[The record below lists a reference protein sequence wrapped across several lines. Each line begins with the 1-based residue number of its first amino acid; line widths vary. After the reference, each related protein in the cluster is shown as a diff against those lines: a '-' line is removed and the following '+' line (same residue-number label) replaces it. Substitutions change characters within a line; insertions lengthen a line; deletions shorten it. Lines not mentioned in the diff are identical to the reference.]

1 MDSYFK
7 AAVNDLDKLLDDFEQ
22 NPDEQDCLQD
32 AQNAY
37 DYNHCSVSSE
47 LASSQLTLPLP
58 KDQQCINCCASSE
71 IRYETNQV
79 SLNEKTHEGLTSI
92 PNEKNVTGL
101 DLLSSVDGGT
111 SDETRPLYM
120 GRCSKPVCDLISDM
134 GNLVHVTNNEEYIKK
149 LLPDGFKSSA
159 DSLTGLDLSSVSETL
174 CVSSTDHG
182 NNAVRQEQNDINCE
196 LQNREI
202 SETKELNI
210 NVDTALS
217 DSCNYSGK
225 ENLKDIKNSNQLEP
239 VVDLNLPSAL
249 TQQSSEMFDAKD
261 NLQHKPQ
268 SCELVKADGCVGKD
282 EVHGAVGAAT
292 ECLKEGDSPNALPCS
307 LPKNEG
313 LCLND
318 SNSRDENF
326 KLPDFFQED
335 RTAVFIKQSS
345 KEDSNLDLKD
355 DKDVIQ
361 DSSSTLRVSNEDM
374 YSSLSCLP
382 VHGSLC
388 GSLIES
394 KMHDDCLHQD
404 EHKDNIQETVTV
416 HEEIQKGVVLGGEPL
431 KETDVLKQEKCKNI
445 LHQPLIEKVGDRKID
460 PDQKVIRIDSL
471 DYSDNT
477 SSSIVA
483 ESQMELSGANAPE
496 SSDYCEGIT
505 FLSNDISGQDLDYF
519 NIDEGM
525 KSGTLVSDAELD
537 AFLTEQYLQT
547 SNIKSFEENVN
558 DSKFQMNQI
567 DMKGLDDTN
576 ISNIYFNAEA
586 GATGESPGSNM
597 ICETVDKQNTA
608 ENGGL
613 SLGEKSTIATE
624 QGLSTSKSEITNELS
639 VSDFNSQSVHVGGA
653 RPKQLFNIS
662 SRKRSSKDPN
672 KSDIPNMPE
681 GEPSITDTTALT
693 SCTADT
699 TTDPQV
705 SFNSNYIDIESNFDG
720 GSSLVAANEESLPAN
735 TCREGLVLGQKQPT
749 WVPDSEAPNCMNCQ
763 VKFTFTKRRHHCR
776 ACGKVFCG
784 VCCNRKCK
792 LQYLEKEARV
802 CVVCYETI
810 SKAQAFERMMSPTGS
825 NLKSNHSEECATIQ
839 PLQETQTSSVPS
851 PTLPISA
858 LKQPSV
864 EGLCSKEQKRVWFA
878 DGILPNGEVAD
889 TTKFSSGNKRCS
901 EDFSPVLPDL
911 PVTVNTVD
919 HAHST
924 TVEKPNNE
932 IGDIARN
939 EIIQSPVSQVSSIEK
954 LPMSTGTE
962 GLPASGSFTLDD
974 DVFAGNEELP
984 SPTGVVVNSSLA
996 VASTSDYRLL
1006 CGIDKNVYNKVSL
1019 LPDDEDSLP
1028 PLLVA
1033 SGEKGSVPVIEEH
1046 PSHEQ
1051 ITLLLEDKDFHPVTF
1066 ILNANLLVNVK
1077 LVLYSSDKYWYFS
1090 TNGLHGLGQAEIII
1104 LLLCLPNEDT
1114 IPKDIF
1120 RLFISIYKDALKGK
1134 YIENL
1139 DNITFTENFLSC
1151 KDHGGFL
1158 FITPTFQNLDD
1169 LPLPSNPF
1177 LCGILIQKLEIPWA
1191 KVFPMRLM
1199 LRLGAEYKAYPAPL
1213 TSVRGRKPLF
1223 GEIGHT
1229 IMNLLVDL
1237 RNYQYTLHNIDQL
1250 LIHMEM
1256 GKSCI
1261 KIPRKKYNDVMKVI
1275 NSSNEHVIS
1284 IGASFSTEADSHLVC
1299 IQNDGVYQTQAN
1311 SATGHPRKVTGASFV
1326 VFNGALKA
1334 SSGYLAK
1341 SSIVEDGLMVQIT
1354 PETMDGLRL
1363 ALREQKDFKIT
1374 CGKVDAIDLR
1384 EYVDI
1389 CWVDS
1394 EEKGNK
1400 GVISSVDGISLQGFP
1415 SEKIKL
1421 EADFETDEKIVKCTE
1436 VFYFPKDQDL
1446 SISATRYQFA
1456 KEIAMACSAAL
1467 CPHLKTLKSNGMNK
1481 IGLRVSIDTDMV
1493 EFQAGSEGRLLP
1505 QHYLNDLDSAL
1516 IPVIHGGASDSTSLP
1531 LEIELVF
1538 FIVENLFS

>member
-7 AAVNDLDKLLDDFEQ
+7 AAVSDLDKLLDDFEQ
-22 NPDEQDCLQD
+22 NPDEQDYLQD

-37 DYNHCSVSSE
+37 DSNHCSVSSE
-47 LASSQLTLPLP
+47 LASSQLTSLLP
-58 KDQQCINCCASSE
+58 KDQQCINCCVSSE
-71 IRYETNQV
+71 TCYETNQI
-79 SLNEKTHEGLTSI
+79 SLNEKTDEGLTSI
-92 PNEKNVTGL
+92 QNEKNVTGL

-111 SDETRPLYM
+111 SDEIQPLYM

-134 GNLVHVTNNEEYIKK
+134 GNLVHVTNNEEYVKK
-149 LLPDGFKSSA
+149 LLPDDFKSSEN
-159 DSLTGLDLSSVSETL
+159 SLIGLDLSSVSETL

-182 NNAVRQEQNDINCE
+182 NIAVREEQNYVNSE

-202 SETKELNI
+202 SGTNKLNI
-210 NVDTALS
+210 NIDTTLS

-225 ENLKDIKNSNQLEP
+225 ENLKDIKISNQLEP
-239 VVDLNLPSAL
+239 VDDLNKPSAL
-249 TQQSSEMFDAKD
+249 TQQSSKMFDAKD
-261 NLQHKPQ
+261 NLQHKNQP
-268 SCELVKADGCVGKD
+268 CELVKADGCVVKEEGH
-282 EVHGAVGAAT
+282 VAVIAAT
-292 ECLKEGDSPNALPCS
+292 ESFKERGSPNALPCS
-307 LPKNEG
+307 LPKNES
-313 LCLND
+313 LSLND
-318 SNSRDENF
+318 SNSGDENF

-335 RTAVFIKQSS
+335 RTAIFIKQSA
-345 KEDSNLDLKD
+345 KEDSKLDLKD
-355 DKDVIQ
+355 NTDVIQ
-361 DSSSTLRVSNEDM
+361 DSSSTLRLSSEDI

-382 VHGSLC
+382 VPGSLC

-394 KMHDDCLHQD
+394 KTHGDDLHQD
-404 EHKDNIQETVTV
+404 EHKDNIQEAVAV
-416 HEEIQKGVVLGGEPL
+416 HEETEKSVILGGEPL
-431 KETDVLKQEKCKNI
+431 KENDLLKQEKCKNI
-445 LHQPLIEKVGDRKID
+445 LPQSLIEKIGDGKAD
-460 PDQKVIRIDSL
+460 PDQKEIRVDSL
-471 DYSDNT
+471 EYSDNT
-477 SSSIVA
+477 SSSTAA
-483 ESQMELSGANAPE
+483 ESQMELLGANAPD
-496 SSDYCEGIT
+496 SSDHCEGLT
-505 FLSNDISGQDLDYF
+505 FLSSDSDGQDLGYF
-519 NIDEGM
+519 NIDEGI

-547 SNIKSFEENVN
+547 SNIKSFEETVN
-558 DSKFQMNQI
+558 DSKSQMNEV
-567 DMKGLDDTN
+567 DLKSLDDGNANNT
-576 ISNIYFNAEA
+576 YFSAEA
-586 GATGESPGSNM
+586 GATGESPG
-597 ICETVDKQNTA
+597 ETVDKQNTT
-608 ENGGL
+608 EIGSL
-613 SLGEKSTIATE
+613 PLGEKSTVPIE
-624 QGLSTSKSEITNELS
+624 QGLVSSKSESTSELS
-639 VSDFNSQSVHVGGA
+639 VSDFSSQSVYVGGA
-653 RPKQLFNIS
+653 RPKQFS
-662 SRKRSSKDPN
+662 VPSRTRSSKEPN
-672 KSDIPNMPE
+672 KPDVPTVPE
-681 GEPSITDTTALT
+681 SEPSLTIAPTT
-693 SCTADT
+693 CTT
-699 TTDPQV
+699 NSITDPQV
-705 SFNSNYIDIESNFDG
+705 SFNSNYIDIESNFES
-720 GSSLVAANEESLPAN
+720 GSSLLTANEESLPVN
-735 TCREGLVLGQKQPT
+735 TCKEGLVLGQKQPT

-825 NLKSNHSEECATIQ
+825 NLKSNHSDECATTQ

-851 PTLPISA
+851 SPTTLPISA

-889 TTKFSSGNKRCS
+889 TAKLSSGSKRCS
-901 EDFSPVLPDL
+901 EDFSPLLPDL
-911 PVTVNTVD
+911 PLTVNTVD
-919 HAHST
+919 HAYSA

-932 IGDIARN
+932 IGDITRN
-939 EIIQSPVSQVSSIEK
+939 EIIQSPISEVSSVEK
-954 LPMSTGTE
+954 MPISTGTE
-962 GLPASGSFTLDD
+962 GLPSSGSLTLDD
-974 DVFAGNEELP
+974 DVFAGTEEP
-984 SPTGVVVNSSLA
+984 SSPTAGVLVNRNLP
-996 VASTSDYRLL
+996 VANTSDYRLL
-1006 CGIDKNVYNKVSL
+1006 CGIDKKVGNKISL
-1019 LPDDEDSLP
+1019 LPSDEDNLP

-1033 SGEKGSVPVIEEH
+1033 SEEKELVPVVEEH
-1046 PSHEQ
+1046 PSQEQ
-1051 ITLLLEDKDFHPVTF
+1051 IILLLEDKAFHPVTF
-1066 ILNANLLVNVK
+1066 VLNANLLVNVK
-1077 LVLYSSDKYWYFS
+1077 LVFYSSDKYWYFS

-1104 LLLCLPNEDT
+1104 LLLRLPNEDT

-1139 DNITFTENFLSC
+1139 DNITFTESFLGS

-1158 FITPTFQNLDD
+1158 FITPTFQKLDD
-1169 LPLPSNPF
+1169 LLLPSNPF

-1199 LRLGAEYKAYPAPL
+1199 LRLGAEYKVYPAPL
-1213 TSVRGRKPLF
+1213 TSIRGRKPLF

-1299 IQNDGVYQTQAN
+1299 VQNDGVYQTQAN
-1311 SATGHPRKVTGASFV
+1311 SATGHPRNVTGASFV
-1326 VFNGALKA
+1326 VFNGALKS
-1334 SSGYLAK
+1334 SSGFLAK

-1374 CGKVDAIDLR
+1374 CGKVDAVDLR

-1389 CWVDS
+1389 CWVDP
-1394 EEKGNK
+1394 EEEGNK

-1421 EADFETDEKIVKCTE
+1421 EADFEMDEKIVKCTE
-1436 VFYFPKDQDL
+1436 VFYFLKDQDV

-1516 IPVIHGGASDSTSLP
+1516 IPVIHGGTSNSTSLP

-1538 FIVENLFS
+1538 FIIENLF

>member
-7 AAVNDLDKLLDDFEQ
+7 AAVSDLDKLLDDFEQ
-22 NPDEQDCLQD
+22 NPDEQDYLQD
-32 AQNAY
+32 AQNSY
-37 DYNHCSVSSE
+37 DSNHYSVSSE
-47 LASSQLTLPLP
+47 LASSQLTSLLP

-71 IRYETNQV
+71 TGYETNQIA
-79 SLNEKTHEGLTSI
+79 LNEKTLEGQTSI
-92 PNEKNVTGL
+92 QNEKNVTGL

-111 SDETRPLYM
+111 SDEIQPLYM

-134 GNLVHVTNNEEYIKK
+134 GNLVHVTNSEEDIKK
-149 LLPDGFKSSA
+149 LLPDDFKSSA
-159 DSLTGLDLSSVSETL
+159 DSLIGLDLSSVSETF
-174 CVSSTDHG
+174 CISSTDHG
-182 NNAVRQEQNDINCE
+182 NNTVREEQNDVSSE

-202 SETKELNI
+202 SGTKEFGI
-210 NVDTALS
+210 KVDTTLS

-225 ENLKDIKNSNQLEP
+225 ENLEDKKISNQLEP
-239 VVDLNLPSAL
+239 VVDFNMPSAL
-249 TQQSSEMFDAKD
+249 TQQSSKMFDAKD
-261 NLQHKPQ
+261 HLQDKNQP
-268 SCELVKADGCVGKD
+268 CELVKADGCLVKE
-282 EVHGAVGAAT
+282 EVDVPVIAAP
-292 ECLKEGDSPNALPCS
+292 ECLKEGGSTSALSCS
-307 LPKNEG
+307 LPKNGG

-318 SNSRDENF
+318 SNLRDENF
-326 KLPDFFQED
+326 KLPDFSFQED
-335 RTAVFIKQSS
+335 RTAIFIKQSA
-345 KEDSNLDLKD
+345 KEDSRNLGLKD
-355 DKDVIQ
+355 NKDEIQ
-361 DSSSTLRVSNEDM
+361 DSASTLHVSSENT

-382 VHGSLC
+382 VPGSLC
-388 GSLIES
+388 GSLIED
-394 KMHDDCLHQD
+394 KAHGDCLPQH
-404 EHKDNIQETVTV
+404 EYKDNIKDAVTV
-416 HEEIQKGVVLGGEPL
+416 HEEIQKNMTSGGEPL
-431 KETDVLKQEKCKNI
+431 KENDLLKQEKCKNI
-445 LHQPLIEKVGDRKID
+445 PHQPLIEKMGDRKAD
-460 PDQKVIRIDSL
+460 SNQMVVRVESL
-471 DYSDNT
+471 DYPDNT
-477 SSSIVA
+477 SSSTAA
-483 ESQMELSGANAPE
+483 ESQIELSGANAPE
-496 SSDYCEGIT
+496 SPDCCEGFT
-505 FLSNDISGQDLDYF
+505 FSSNDISGQDLDYF

-525 KSGTLVSDAELD
+525 KSGAPVSDAELD
-537 AFLTEQYLQT
+537 AFLTEQYLQP
-547 SNIKSFEENVN
+547 SNIKPFEENVT
-558 DSKFQMNQI
+558 DSKSQMNQI
-567 DMKGLDDTN
+567 DMKGPDDGN
-576 ISNIYFNAEA
+576 VDNIYFNAEA
-586 GATGESPGSNM
+586 GATGESPGINM
-597 ICETVDKQNTA
+597 ICETVDKQNTT
-608 ENGGL
+608 ENGSL
-613 SLGEKSTIATE
+613 SLGEKSAIPVE
-624 QGLSTSKSEITNELS
+624 QVLSSSKSEITNELS
-639 VSDFNSQSVHVGGA
+639 VSDSNSQSVHVGGA
-653 RPKQLFNIS
+653 RPKQLFS
-662 SRKRSSKDPN
+662 VPSRTRSSKEPN
-672 KSDIPNMPE
+672 KLDVPNMPE
-681 GEPSITDTTALT
+681 SEPRIANTIVPTTCATD
-693 SCTADT
+693 SV
-699 TTDPQV
+699 TDPQV
-705 SFNSNYIDIESNFDG
+705 SFNSNYIDIESNFEG
-720 GSSLVAANEESLPAN
+720 GSSFVTANEESLPAN
-735 TCREGLVLGQKQPT
+735 TCKEGLVLGQKQPT

-825 NLKSNHSEECATIQ
+825 NLKSNHSDDCATIQ
-839 PLQETQTSSVPS
+839 PLQETQTSSISS
-851 PTLPISA
+851 PTTLPISA

-889 TTKFSSGNKRCS
+889 TTKLSSGSKRCS
-901 EDFSPVLPDL
+901 EDFSPLLPDVPL
-911 PVTVNTVD
+911 MINTVD

-924 TVEKPNNE
+924 TVEKPNSE
-932 IGDIARN
+932 AGDIRN
-939 EIIQSPVSQVSSIEK
+939 EIIQSPISQVPSVEK
-954 LPMSTGTE
+954 LPTNTGTE
-962 GLPASGSFTLDD
+962 GLPTSGSFTLDD
-974 DVFAGNEELP
+974 DVFAEIEDLS
-984 SPTGVVVNSSLA
+984 SPTGVLVNSNLP
-996 VASTSDYRLL
+996 VASISDYRLL
-1006 CGIDKNVYNKVSL
+1006 CGIDKNVCNKISL

-1051 ITLLLEDKDFHPVTF
+1051 IILLLEGEGFCPVTF
-1066 ILNANLLVNVK
+1066 VLNANLLVNVK
-1077 LVLYSSDKYWYFS
+1077 LAFYSSDKYWYFS

-1104 LLLCLPNEDT
+1104 LLLCLPSEDT

-1120 RLFISIYKDALKGK
+1120 RLFITIYKDAVKGK

-1139 DNITFTENFLSC
+1139 DSITFTESFLSS

-1158 FITPTFQNLDD
+1158 FITPTFQKLDD
-1169 LPLPSNPF
+1169 LLLPSNPF

-1199 LRLGAEYKAYPAPL
+1199 LRLGAEYKEFLLHCHQAYPAPL
-1213 TSVRGRKPLF
+1213 TSIRGRKPLF

-1229 IMNLLVDL
+1229 IMNLLV
-1237 RNYQYTLHNIDQL
+1237 
-1250 LIHMEM
+1250 
-1256 GKSCI
+1256 
-1261 KIPRKKYNDVMKVI
+1261 VMKVI

-1334 SSGYLAK
+1334 SSGFLAK

-1374 CGKVDAIDLR
+1374 CGKVDAVDMR

-1436 VFYFPKDQDL
+1436 VFYFLKDQDL

-1467 CPHLKTLKSNGMNK
+1467 CPHLKTLKSNGINK
-1481 IGLRVSIDTDMV
+1481 IGLRVSTDTDMV
-1493 EFQAGSEGRLLP
+1493 EFQAGSEGQLLP

-1516 IPVIHGGASDSTSLP
+1516 IPVIHGGTSNSTSLP

-1538 FIVENLFS
+1538 FIIENLF

>member
-7 AAVNDLDKLLDDFEQ
+7 AAVSDLDKLLDDFEQ
-22 NPDEQDCLQD
+22 NPDEQDYLQD

-37 DYNHCSVSSE
+37 DSNHYSVSSE
-47 LASSQLTLPLP
+47 LASSQLTSVLP

-71 IRYETNQV
+71 TGCETNEI
-79 SLNEKTHEGLTSI
+79 SLNEKTLEGLTSI
-92 PNEKNVTGL
+92 QNEKNVTGL
-101 DLLSSVDGGT
+101 DLLSSVDSGT
-111 SDETRPLYM
+111 SDEIQPLYK

-134 GNLVHVTNNEEYIKK
+134 GNLVHVTNSEEDIKK
-149 LLPDGFKSSA
+149 LLPDDFKSSA
-159 DSLTGLDLSSVSETL
+159 DSLIGLDLSSMSETF
-174 CVSSTDHG
+174 CVSSIDHG
-182 NNAVRQEQNDINCE
+182 NVIEEQNDDSE

-202 SETKELNI
+202 SGTKEFGI
-210 NVDTALS
+210 KVDTSLL
-217 DSCNYSGK
+217 DSCNYDGK
-225 ENLKDIKNSNQLEP
+225 ENLKDKKISNQLES
-239 VVDLNLPSAL
+239 VVDFNMLSTL
-249 TQQSSEMFDAKD
+249 TEQSSKMFDAKD
-261 NLQHKPQ
+261 NLQHKNQP
-268 SCELVKADGCVGKD
+268 CELVKADGCLVKE
-282 EVHGAVGAAT
+282 EVDVAVGVAT
-292 ECLKEGDSPNALPCS
+292 ECLKGDSTSSLPCS
-307 LPKNEG
+307 LPKNGG

-318 SNSRDENF
+318 SNLSDENF
-326 KLPDFFQED
+326 KLPDLSFQED
-335 RTAVFIKQSS
+335 RTAAFIKQSA
-345 KEDSNLDLKD
+345 KEDSRNLDLKD
-355 DKDVIQ
+355 NKDVIQ
-361 DSSSTLRVSNEDM
+361 DPSSTSHVSSEYM

-382 VHGSLC
+382 VPGSLC

-394 KMHDDCLHQD
+394 KVHGDCLPQND
-404 EHKDNIQETVTV
+404 SKDNIQDAMTM
-416 HEEIQKGVVLGGEPL
+416 HEEIQKNVILSGETL
-431 KETDVLKQEKCKNI
+431 KESDLLKQEKCKNI
-445 LHQPLIEKVGDRKID
+445 LHQPLIEKMGDRKLD
-460 PDQKVIRIDSL
+460 SDQMVIRVESL

-477 SSSIVA
+477 SSSAAA
-483 ESQMELSGANAPE
+483 ESQIELSDAPE
-496 SSDYCEGIT
+496 SPDHCEDLT
-505 FLSNDISGQDLDYF
+505 FSSNDIDGQDLDYF

-525 KSGTLVSDAELD
+525 KSGAPISDAELD
-537 AFLTEQYLQT
+537 AFLNEQYLQT
-547 SNIKSFEENVN
+547 NSVKSFEENVN
-558 DSKFQMNQI
+558 DSKSQMNQI
-567 DMKGLDDTN
+567 DMKGLDDGN
-576 ISNIYFNAEA
+576 ASNIYFNAEA
-586 GATGESPGSNM
+586 GATGESPGINI
-597 ICETVDKQNTA
+597 ICETVDKQNIT
-608 ENGGL
+608 ENGSL
-613 SLGEKSTIATE
+613 SLGEKSTFPIE
-624 QGLSTSKSEITNELS
+624 QGLSSSKSEITNEVS
-639 VSDFNSQSVHVGGA
+639 VSNINSQSVHVGGA
-653 RPKQLFNIS
+653 RPKQLFS
-662 SRKRSSKDPN
+662 APSRTRSSKEPDKP
-672 KSDIPNMPE
+672 DVPNMPE
-681 GEPSITDTTALT
+681 SEPSIGNTIVPTTCTTD
-693 SCTADT
+693 S

-705 SFNSNYIDIESNFDG
+705 SFNSNYIDIESNFEG
-720 GSSLVAANEESLPAN
+720 GSSFVTANEDSLPAN
-735 TCREGLVLGQKQPT
+735 TCKEGLVLGQKQPT

-825 NLKSNHSEECATIQ
+825 TIKSNHSDECATIQ
-839 PLQETQTSSVPS
+839 PLQETQTPSIPS
-851 PTLPISA
+851 PTTLPISA

-889 TTKFSSGNKRCS
+889 TTKLSSGSKRCC
-901 EDFSPVLPDL
+901 EDFSPLLPDMPL
-911 PVTVNTVD
+911 MVNTED
-919 HAHST
+919 HAYST
-924 TVEKPNNE
+924 TMEKTNSE
-932 IGDIARN
+932 IGDTIRN
-939 EIIQSPVSQVSSIEK
+939 EMIQSPISQVPSVEK
-954 LPMSTGTE
+954 LPTNTGTE
-962 GLPASGSFTLDD
+962 ELPTSGSFVLDD
-974 DVFAGNEELP
+974 DVFAETEEA
-984 SPTGVVVNSSLA
+984 SGPTGVLVNSNLP
-996 VASTSDYRLL
+996 VVSTSDYRLL
-1006 CGIDKNVYNKVSL
+1006 CGIEKNVCNKISL

-1028 PLLVA
+1028 PLLAV
-1033 SGEKGSVPVIEEH
+1033 SGEKGSVPVVEEH

-1051 ITLLLEDKDFHPVTF
+1051 IILLLEGEGPVTF
-1066 ILNANLLVNVK
+1066 VLNANLLVNVK
-1077 LVLYSSDKYWYFS
+1077 LVFYSSDKYWYFS

-1120 RLFISIYKDALKGK
+1120 RLFITIYKDALKGK

-1139 DNITFTENFLSC
+1139 DNITFSESFLSS

-1158 FITPTFQNLDD
+1158 FITPTFQKLDD
-1169 LPLPSNPF
+1169 LLLPCNPF

-1213 TSVRGRKPLF
+1213 TSIRGRKPLF

-1311 SATGHPRKVTGASFV
+1311 SATGHHRKVTGASFV

-1334 SSGYLAK
+1334 SSGFLAK

-1374 CGKVDAIDLR
+1374 CGKVDAVDMR

-1436 VFYFPKDQDL
+1436 VFYFLKDQDF

-1467 CPHLKTLKSNGMNK
+1467 CSHLKTLKSNGMNK

-1493 EFQAGSEGRLLP
+1493 EFQAGSEGQLLP

-1516 IPVIHGGASDSTSLP
+1516 IPVIHGGTSNSTSLP

-1538 FIVENLFS
+1538 FIIENLF

>member
-7 AAVNDLDKLLDDFEQ
+7 AAVSDLDKLLDDFEQ
-22 NPDEQDCLQD
+22 NPDEQDYLQD
-32 AQNAY
+32 AQNSY
-37 DYNHCSVSSE
+37 DSNHYSVSSE
-47 LASSQLTLPLP
+47 LASSQLTSLLP

-71 IRYETNQV
+71 TGYETNQIA
-79 SLNEKTHEGLTSI
+79 LNEKTLEGQTSI
-92 PNEKNVTGL
+92 QNEKNVTGL

-111 SDETRPLYM
+111 SDEIQPLYM

-134 GNLVHVTNNEEYIKK
+134 GNLVHVINSEEDIKK
-149 LLPDGFKSSA
+149 LLPDDFKSSA
-159 DSLTGLDLSSVSETL
+159 DSLIGLDLSSVSETF
-174 CVSSTDHG
+174 CISSTDRG
-182 NNAVRQEQNDINCE
+182 NNTVKEEQNDVSSE

-202 SETKELNI
+202 SGTKEFGI
-210 NVDTALS
+210 KVDTTLS
-217 DSCNYSGK
+217 DLCNYSGK
-225 ENLKDIKNSNQLEP
+225 ENLEDKKISNQLEP
-239 VVDLNLPSAL
+239 VVDFNMPSAL
-249 TQQSSEMFDAKD
+249 TQQSSKMFDAKD
-261 NLQHKPQ
+261 HLQYKNQP
-268 SCELVKADGCVGKD
+268 CELVKADGCLVKE
-282 EVHGAVGAAT
+282 EVDVPVIAAP
-292 ECLKEGDSPNALPCS
+292 ECLKEGGSTSALSCS
-307 LPKNEG
+307 LPKNGG

-318 SNSRDENF
+318 LNLRDENF
-326 KLPDFFQED
+326 KLTDFSFQED
-335 RTAVFIKQSS
+335 RTAIFIKQSA
-345 KEDSNLDLKD
+345 KEDSRNLDLRDNKD
-355 DKDVIQ
+355 ENQ
-361 DSSSTLRVSNEDM
+361 DSASTLHVSSENT

-382 VHGSLC
+382 VPGSLC
-388 GSLIES
+388 GSLIENKAHGDS
-394 KMHDDCLHQD
+394 LPQN
-404 EHKDNIQETVTV
+404 EYKDNIKDAVTV
-416 HEEIQKGVVLGGEPL
+416 HEEIQKNMTSGGEPL
-431 KETDVLKQEKCKNI
+431 KETDLLKQEKCKNI
-445 LHQPLIEKVGDRKID
+445 PHQPLIEKMGHRKAD
-460 PDQKVIRIDSL
+460 SNQMVVRVESL
-471 DYSDNT
+471 DYPDNT
-477 SSSIVA
+477 SSSTAA
-483 ESQMELSGANAPE
+483 ESQIELSGANAPE
-496 SSDYCEGIT
+496 SPDCCEGFT
-505 FLSNDISGQDLDYF
+505 FSSNDISGQDLDYF

-525 KSGTLVSDAELD
+525 KSGAPVSDAELD
-537 AFLTEQYLQT
+537 AFLTEQYLQP
-547 SNIKSFEENVN
+547 SNIKPFEENVN
-558 DSKFQMNQI
+558 VSKSQMNQI
-567 DMKGLDDTN
+567 DMKGPDDGN
-576 ISNIYFNAEA
+576 VDNIYFNAEA
-586 GATGESPGSNM
+586 GATGESPGINM
-597 ICETVDKQNTA
+597 ICETVDKQNTT
-608 ENGGL
+608 ENGSL
-613 SLGEKSTIATE
+613 SLGEKSAIPVE
-624 QGLSTSKSEITNELS
+624 QVLSSSKSEITNELS
-639 VSDFNSQSVHVGGA
+639 VSDSNSQSVHVGGA
-653 RPKQLFNIS
+653 RPKQLFS
-662 SRKRSSKDPN
+662 VPSRTRSSKEPN
-672 KSDIPNMPE
+672 KLDVPNMSE
-681 GEPSITDTTALT
+681 SEPRIANTIVPTTCATD
-693 SCTADT
+693 SV
-699 TTDPQV
+699 TDPQV
-705 SFNSNYIDIESNFDG
+705 SFNSNYIDIESNFEG
-720 GSSLVAANEESLPAN
+720 GSSFVTANEESLPAN
-735 TCREGLVLGQKQPT
+735 TCKEGLVLGQKQPT

-825 NLKSNHSEECATIQ
+825 NLKSNHSDECATIQ
-839 PLQETQTSSVPS
+839 PLQETQTSSISS
-851 PTLPISA
+851 PTTLPISA

-889 TTKFSSGNKRCS
+889 TTKLSSGSKRCS
-901 EDFSPVLPDL
+901 EDFSPLLPDVPL
-911 PVTVNTVD
+911 MINTVD

-924 TVEKPNNE
+924 TVEKPNSE
-932 IGDIARN
+932 AGDIRN
-939 EIIQSPVSQVSSIEK
+939 EIIRSPISQVPSVEK
-954 LPMSTGTE
+954 LPTNTGTE
-962 GLPASGSFTLDD
+962 GLPTSGSFTLDD
-974 DVFAGNEELP
+974 DVFAEIEDLS
-984 SPTGVVVNSSLA
+984 SPTGVLVNSNLP
-996 VASTSDYRLL
+996 VASISDYRLL
-1006 CGIDKNVYNKVSL
+1006 CGIDKNVCNKISL

-1051 ITLLLEDKDFHPVTF
+1051 IILLLEGEGFCPVTF
-1066 ILNANLLVNVK
+1066 VLNANLLVNVK
-1077 LVLYSSDKYWYFS
+1077 LAFYSSDKYWYFS

-1104 LLLCLPNEDT
+1104 LLLCLPSEDT

-1120 RLFISIYKDALKGK
+1120 RLFITIYKDALKGK

-1139 DNITFTENFLSC
+1139 DSITFTESFLSS

-1158 FITPTFQNLDD
+1158 FITPTFQKLDD
-1169 LPLPSNPF
+1169 LLLPSNPF

-1199 LRLGAEYKAYPAPL
+1199 LRLGAEYKEFLLHCHQAYPAPL
-1213 TSVRGRKPLF
+1213 TSIRGRKPLF

-1229 IMNLLVDL
+1229 IMNLLV
-1237 RNYQYTLHNIDQL
+1237 
-1250 LIHMEM
+1250 
-1256 GKSCI
+1256 
-1261 KIPRKKYNDVMKVI
+1261 VMKVI

-1334 SSGYLAK
+1334 SSGFLAK

-1363 ALREQKDFKIT
+1363 ALREQKDFRIT
-1374 CGKVDAIDLR
+1374 CGKVDAVDMR

-1421 EADFETDEKIVKCTE
+1421 EADFETDKKIVKCTE
-1436 VFYFPKDQDL
+1436 VFYFLKDQDL

-1467 CPHLKTLKSNGMNK
+1467 CPHLKTLKSNGINK

-1493 EFQAGSEGRLLP
+1493 EFQAGSEGQLLP

-1516 IPVIHGGASDSTSLP
+1516 IPVIHGGTSNSTSLP

-1538 FIVENLFS
+1538 FIIENLF